1 MKNAGIKKILIT
13 CTVITLYSGCVLL
26 MEKTGQ
32 VIDGSAFAEKEVA
45 LYRTEK
51 DGGAQDMA
59 LSVAENK
66 SGEQSIIINIEKFP
80 MMKLRASYPGEAGDF
95 YLLSLEYLGGNIHG
109 WNEYTLEMAGA
120 GSLAL
125 TETAAVL
132 SMSTEIEP
140 VQITAGRIHRY
151 DTRITGGEAVT
162 SLRNRRERIA
172 AVAEWMSS
180 LDAPQGKT
188 VRSFEKYWKPVLFP
202 ETVSGKKR
210 PSDWKREDDQF
221 QRAEDIRWNK
231 SYTER
236 VFPQELKE
244 VRNSGTLLKDWEEA
258 LSWIYMEYEWK
269 NITDLLSRQTT
280 FLKEQ
285 KR

>member
-1 MKNAGIKKILIT
+1 MKRIRCLENIT
-13 CTVITLYSGCVLL
+13 VCAVLVLCAGCVSLV
-26 MEKTGQ
+26 EKTGQ
-32 VIDGSAFAEKEVA
+32 VLDGSAFAEKEIA

-51 DGGAQDMA
+51 DGGAQDMV
-59 LSVAENK
+59 LSIAENK
-66 SGEQSIIINIEKFP
+66 NGEQSIVINIDRFP
-80 MMKLRASYPGEAGDF
+80 MMKLRASYPGETGDF

-109 WNEYTLEMAGA
+109 WNEYTLEMAGS

-125 TETAAVL
+125 TETAAVI

-188 VRSFEKYWKPVLFP
+188 VRGFEKYWKPVLFP

-210 PSDWKREDDQF
+210 PSGWKREDDQF